1 MTTEYS
7 GSGDV
12 NRSLELLWNLR
23 ERPTRGPK
31 PGLTL
36 DRIVT
41 AAIEIADAEGL
52 EALSMR
58 KVATKL
64 DVGTMSLYRYIP
76 GKNELLDLMLDR
88 VSEAPPEIAESPS
101 LGWREL
107 LEMAAREHWQLCLE
121 HPWYPFVDQSRP
133 LLGPNGLAGLEY
145 VLTHLRS
152 GTRLSDPEMLMVLS
166 LVFNFV
172 ESAARAHLGEKRA
185 EEHSGVS
192 TEEFWATQ
200 EPILTKAM
208 ESGRYPT
215 MAGLSEDTFSWTHE
229 QYFEFGLARLLD
241 GLQAYIEGLDEGA
254 SPS

>member
-12 NRSLELLWNLR
+12 HRSIELLWNLR

-64 DVGTMSLYRYIP
+64 DVGTMSLYRYVP
-76 GKNELLDLMLDR
+76 GKSELLDLMLDR
-88 VSEAPPEIAESPS
+88 VSGPPPEIPDAPE
-101 LGWREL
+101 LGWRDL
-107 LEMAAREHWQLCLE
+107 LESSAREHWQLCLD

-133 LLGPNGLAGLEY
+133 LLGPNGLADLEY
-145 VLTHLRS
+145 VLRHLRA
-152 GTRLSDPEMLMVLS
+152 TTQLSDPEMIMVIS
-166 LVFNFV
+166 MVFNFV
-172 ESAARAHLGEKRA
+172 ESTARSYLGEKRA
-185 EEHSGVS
+185 EELTGVS
-192 TEEFWATQ
+192 TEEFWEAQ
-200 EPILTKAM
+200 EPLLTKAM
-208 ESGRYPT
+208 ESGDYPT
-215 MAGLSEDTFSWTHE
+215 MASLSADTFSWTHD
-229 QYFEFGLARLLD
+229 QFLDFGLVRLLD
-241 GLQAYIEGLDEGA
+241 GLQLYIDG
-254 SPS
+254 PSADSQQ